1 MDANYL
7 DFVFGGD
14 SANAFGIWN
23 LFLLSLA
30 RVLPVVAIT
39 PFFGS
44 KSIPNPAKMAIALCV
59 ATVMLPHLATTS
71 KLFPVMNW
79 TYAGLFIKEIF
90 IGTIIAYIATIPFWV
105 AQSSGIVIDFMRG
118 ASSMIGQDPTMRNQV
133 SSLGILYNQ
142 MTIVLFYSI
151 GGATIFLSTLMNSY
165 IILPPDTWIHPIFFA
180 KNFPFWK
187 QVITLASHIMAMALQ
202 LAAPAIVGGL
212 MAEVFLG
219 IANRMAPQVQ
229 IAFLGISIRSML
241 AIGLLCAGWIV
252 VLNQISAETLNW
264 LEMLRKSTYML
275 RVNG

>member
-1 MDANYL
+1 M
-7 DFVFGGD
+7 FGGD

-23 LFLLSLA
+23 LFLLCLA
-30 RVLPVVAIT
+30 RVLPIVAIT

-44 KSIPNPAKMAIALCV
+44 KSIPNPAKMAIAICV
-59 ATVMLPHLATTS
+59 ATVVLPHLATTS
-71 KLFPVMNW
+71 KLYPVMNW

-151 GGATIFLSTLMNSY
+151 GGATIFLSTLLNSY

-241 AIGLLCAGWIV
+241 AIALLCAGWVV

-264 LEMLRKSTYML
+264 LEMLRKTTYML
-275 RVNG
+275 RVKG